1 MKKTRVPSWG
11 QEDPMEKGRATHSI
25 LFPGEFHGQKSLLGY
40 SPWDCKKLDMTE
52 QLTLGKGN
60 FGKSENFFKS
70 QIRIIR
76 MKSKAAKLRNQKPQL

>member
-1 MKKTRVPSWG
+1 M
-11 QEDPMEKGRATHSI
+11 ATHSI

-60 FGKSENFFKS
+60 FGKSENFFK
-70 QIRIIR
+70 
-76 MKSKAAKLRNQKPQL
+76 KSNKNYQDEIKSH